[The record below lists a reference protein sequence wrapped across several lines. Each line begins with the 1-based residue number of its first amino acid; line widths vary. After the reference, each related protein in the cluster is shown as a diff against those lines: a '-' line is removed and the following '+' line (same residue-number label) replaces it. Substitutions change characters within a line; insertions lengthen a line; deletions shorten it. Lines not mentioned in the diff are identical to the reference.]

1 MARREEEASAISLF
15 SFQDIITS
23 ITGIMFLV
31 VLLLVLI
38 MLTSHE
44 PSKQEV
50 KTEDADTQEMLAQ
63 LATLQQQLAELKNIQ
78 NIVDKDLEKI
88 RTLSPAAIEAKLK
101 ELEKLLKQKS
111 LELQKSALEQKKAQA
126 ELEELER
133 KLRDLNQQL
142 DPKLKKLKK
151 LEEQRKNLQH
161 KLQQKKAEIEQR
173 KKMMEY
179 SIDNNTN
186 KIPVLV
192 EVSADGC
199 QVLNVSNNQHSD
211 LRVRGNAY
219 ESIKKLWQYLERN
232 CDPSINYVTL
242 VVKPSGFQHVAGM
255 TESLKQKKFERGIE
269 ILPDEKTSIFEVK

>member
-151 LEEQRKNLQH
+151 LEEQRKNLQL

-186 KIPVLV
+186 KVPVLV

-219 ESIKKLWQYLERN
+219 ESIKKLWQYLDRN
-232 CDPSINYVTL
+232 CYPSINYVTL
-242 VVKPSGFQHVAGM
+242 VVKPSGFRHVAGI
-255 TESLKQKKFERGIE
+255 TETLKQKNFERGIE